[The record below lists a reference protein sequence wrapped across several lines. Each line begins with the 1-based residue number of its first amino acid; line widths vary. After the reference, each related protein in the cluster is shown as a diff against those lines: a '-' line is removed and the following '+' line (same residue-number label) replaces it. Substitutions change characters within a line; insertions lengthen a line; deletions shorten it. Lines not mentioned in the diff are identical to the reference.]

1 MPTGTRMEKKTT
13 ISIIT
18 ATYNVV
24 NDLPNLIE
32 SLHNQSDKD
41 FEWVVAD
48 GASTDGTLALL
59 KSVSNIN
66 IVTSSQPDF
75 GIYDALNRAI
85 KLSSGDYYIV
95 AGADD
100 CFYGDAI
107 ANFRQAIE
115 HSGADI
121 IAASAM
127 YGSRCMQVKKGPSWL
142 FSQFSFIAAHTLA
155 TAFRKNLHL
164 TYGNYSRQFP
174 IAADQYFVMRAC
186 SGGAIRYEGDFVA
199 GKIGQGGVSSVDRIG
214 NATEVFRVQVATGG
228 SIFVQTL
235 LFLLR
240 LLKSTMWNARKKQDT
255 HP

>member
-1 MPTGTRMEKKTT
+1 MEKKTK
-13 ISIIT
+13 ISIVT
-18 ATYNVV
+18 ATFNVA
-24 NDLPNLIE
+24 NDLRNLIE
-32 SLHNQSDKD
+32 SLRNQSDKD

-59 KSVSNIN
+59 QSITDIN
-66 IVTSSQPDF
+66 VVTSSQPDF

-85 KLSSGDYYIV
+85 KISSGDYYIV
-95 AGADD
+95 CGADD
-100 CFYGDAI
+100 VFYSDAI

-121 IAASAM
+121 IAANAM

-155 TAFRKNLHL
+155 TAFRKDLHL
-164 TYGNYSRQFP
+164 SYGYYSRLYP
-174 IAADQYFVMRAC
+174 IAADQYFVKRAC
-186 SGGAIRYEGDFVA
+186 SGGATRYEGRFIA
-199 GKIGQGGVSSVDRIG
+199 GVIGQRGVSSVDRVG
-214 NATEVFRVQVATGG
+214 NATEVFRVQVALGE

-240 LLKSTMWNARKKQDT
+240 LLKSQLQHA
-255 HP
+255 

>member
-1 MPTGTRMEKKTT
+1 MEKKTK
-13 ISIIT
+13 ISIVT
-18 ATYNVV
+18 ATYNVAH
-24 NDLPNLIE
+24 DLPNLIE
-32 SLHNQSDKD
+32 SLRNQSDKD

-48 GASTDGTLALL
+48 GASSDGTLALL
-59 KSVSNIN
+59 QSIDDID
-66 IVTSSQPDF
+66 IVISSQPDF

-85 KLSSGDYYIV
+85 KLSSGDYYIA

-100 CFYGDAI
+100 FFYSDAI

-121 IAASAM
+121 VAASAM
-127 YGSRCMQVKKGPSWL
+127 YGLRCMQVKKGPSWL

-164 TYGNYSRQFP
+164 TYGYYSRQYP

-186 SGGAIRYEGDFVA
+186 SDGATRYEGDFVA
-199 GKIGQGGVSSVDRIG
+199 GEIGQGGISSVDRIG

-235 LFLLR
+235 LFMLR
-240 LLKSTMWNARKKQDT
+240 LLKSRMWNARKRQDT
-255 HP
+255 RP